1 MNLIFTL
8 VTALSEFDRPSEQ
21 PTNTLTNDR
30 LRRRGGD
37 RRAVARRGLAVGRR
51 TDGRL
56 EISQEAKKRGPPA
69 KNADIFHR
77 ANLKPLLP
85 EKCAQRKK
93 ISAIVRQTALM
104 PNKTAHCT
112 GIG

>member
-1 MNLIFTL
+1 MDRWMNLIFTL

-56 EISQEAKKRGPPA
+56 EISQEAKKKRGPPA
-69 KNADIFHR
+69 KKADIFHR

-85 EKCAQRKK
+85 EKCAPRKK
-93 ISAIVRQTALM
+93 NIRNCETNS
-104 PNKTAHCT
+104 PNA
-112 GIG
+112 